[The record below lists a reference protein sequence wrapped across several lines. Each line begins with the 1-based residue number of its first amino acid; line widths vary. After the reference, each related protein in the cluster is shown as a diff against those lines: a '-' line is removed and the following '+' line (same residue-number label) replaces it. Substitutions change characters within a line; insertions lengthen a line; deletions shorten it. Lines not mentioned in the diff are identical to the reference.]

1 MSELAKTL
9 ELFGFLSIDDVT
21 QDSLKKSFKT
31 RILESHPDKGGDADT
46 FDNML
51 HSYVYLTQT
60 IQRISGGRATL
71 QNILSPD
78 ELKRSDEIINQLFEE
93 FNNDEFNQQFEK
105 QKKETHGYGS
115 WLKDMTEPSVTQSVK
130 LDIIHP
136 EEMAICSNLGT
147 SIIENNCY
155 TSNTSKPNYT
165 DLYEAYTTAMITEM
179 TTDTEYKEKT
189 FDDIIAERNNQIT
202 PLNDDELKAIH
213 EYEKKKLSVKRYT
226 ESHAIEDW
234 DPNVQIKEYNN
245 FFINV

>member
-1 MSELAKTL
+1 MFAQAL

-93 FNNDEFNQQFEK
+93 FRNDEFNQQFEK

-115 WLKDMTEPSVTQSVK
+115 WLKDVSEPSVTQSVK

-165 DLYEAYTTAMITEM
+165 DLYEAYTTATITA
-179 TTDTEYKEKT
+179 TEYKEKT
-189 FDDIIAERNNQIT
+189 FDDIIAERNDNIV
-202 PLNDDELKAIH
+202 PLNDDELKAIQ
-213 EYEKKKLSVKRYT
+213 EYETKKLNIKGYT
-226 ESHAIEDW
+226 ELHSLEDSTI
-234 DPNVQIKEYNN
+234 DL
-245 FFINV
+245 